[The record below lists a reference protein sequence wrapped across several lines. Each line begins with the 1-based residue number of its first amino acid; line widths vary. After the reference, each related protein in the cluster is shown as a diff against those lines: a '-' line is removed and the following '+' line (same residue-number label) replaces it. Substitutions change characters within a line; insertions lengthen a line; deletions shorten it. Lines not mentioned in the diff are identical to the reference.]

1 MVAAPPVSLL
11 LGLLGIPTIGVRASI
26 PEFFSFITKMNETN
40 KRWRNIKK
48 EQKKKH
54 AKFSKYNRRY
64 TGNKNKGVND
74 RKWF

>member
-48 EQKKKH
+48 EQKK
-54 AKFSKYNRRY
+54 NMQNLVNIIED